1 MTEAQQELEVQEN
14 DKSVLK
20 QAMKE
25 LETEKNGLAMDLG
38 ILVKVGILKVDPL
51 NWANRKNPTILL
63 V

>member
-38 ILVKVGILKVDPL
+38 ILVKVSTVDKVKGSL
-51 NWANRKNPTILL
+51 SVCLY
-63 V
+63 

>member
-1 MTEAQQELEVQEN
+1 MQEN

-38 ILVKVGILKVDPL
+38 ILVKVGIIKMDTIY
-51 NWANRKNPTILL
+51 WANRKNITTLL
-63 V
+63 VRNVHMLE

>member
-38 ILVKVGILKVDPL
+38 ILVKVGILKIDLL
-51 NWANRKNPTILL
+51 N
-63 V
+63 

>member
-1 MTEAQQELEVQEN
+1 MNEAQQELEVQEN

-38 ILVKVGILKVDPL
+38 ILVKVGTADKVKGSL
-51 NWANRKNPTILL
+51 SVCLY
-63 V
+63 